1 MKYVLKMTAKIF
13 CLTLFAI
20 GLLSNETLAS
30 KSHKKHRDHG
40 AHVHG
45 AAALNIAFDELAG
58 RIEFKGAADGVVGFE
73 HEAKSEQDKKRL
85 QDAIAKFE
93 SEIAQMVVFE
103 KSLGCQITKDNVA
116 LESQTQEKPAAKKA
130 HKHAEHADFIASF
143 SVICEKS
150 VVGSKVEV
158 NFTSFKRIKDLDIT
172 VLVGDIQKSA
182 EAKAKP
188 VVIELKP

>member
-1 MKYVLKMTAKIF
+1 MKIF
-13 CLTLFAI
+13 SIAFI
-20 GLLSNETLAS
+20 VVFFLAGQAFPN
-30 KSHKKHRDHG
+30 KGHKKHREHG

-73 HEAKSEQDKKRL
+73 HKAKSDQDKKRL

-116 LESQTQEKPAAKKA
+116 LESQSQEKPAAKKA
-130 HKHAEHADFIASF
+130 HKHAEHADFVASF

-158 NFTSFKRIKDLDIT
+158 DFTNFKRIKDLDIT